1 MSATTLV
8 VDTEP
13 EEREESRRSIIGWIG
28 QPLIAI
34 LVIVGVLLYVT
45 TAELDAVASRQIT
58 LVLLAQRF
66 GEHLYITAIST
77 VLVLIIALPL
87 GIIVTRRRTRV
98 LAPIFVGIANIG
110 QAAPSVGL
118 LVLIVLLT
126 GRASVSGAI
135 AGLTA
140 YAVLPVLRNT
150 ITGLQGIDPRLI
162 EAGRGMGMSAL
173 SVMFRI
179 ELPLAV
185 PVILTGIRTALVL
198 LVGTATL
205 AAFVNGGG
213 LGLLIVTG
221 LKLNRTPVLVVGGL
235 LVAALAL
242 LIDWMGQVIQQIAR
256 PKGV

>member
-13 EEREESRRSIIGWIG
+13 DLEEAPKRSILTWVA
-28 QPLIAI
+28 QPLAA
-34 LVIVGVLLYVT
+34 VAVFVGVLIYVT
-45 TAELDAVASRQIT
+45 TADLDAVASRQIT
-58 LVLLAQRF
+58 FNLIGVRLGQHLVL
-66 GEHLYITAIST
+66 TAVST
-77 VLVLIIALPL
+77 LLVLVIALPL
-87 GIIVTRRRTRV
+87 GILVTRRRTRV
-98 LAPIFVGIANIG
+98 LAPIFVAIANVG

-118 LVLIVLLT
+118 LVLIVIVT
-126 GRASVSGAI
+126 GQATVTGAI

-162 EAGRGMGMSAL
+162 EAGRGMGMSAA

>member
-1 MSATTLV
+1 MSATALV

-13 EEREESRRSIIGWIG
+13 TLEDKPRRSIVTWVA
-28 QPLIAI
+28 QPVVAVA
-34 LVIVGVLLYVT
+34 VIVGVLLYVT
-45 TAELDAVASRQIT
+45 TVELDPVASRQIA
-58 LVLLAQRF
+58 LGLLLERF
-66 GEHLYITAIST
+66 GEHIYLTAVST
-77 VLVLIIALPL
+77 ALVLVIALPL
-87 GIIVTRRRTRV
+87 GIIVTRRRTRM
-98 LAPIFVGIANIG
+98 LAPFFVGLANIG
-110 QAAPSVGL
+110 QAAPSIGL
-118 LVLIVLLT
+118 LVLIVLVS
-126 GRASVSGAI
+126 GRANVTGAI

-173 SVMFRI
+173 SVMLRI

-213 LGLLIVTG
+213 LGLLIKTG
-221 LKLNRTPVLVVGGL
+221 AALNRTPVLVVGGL

-242 LIDWMGQVIQQIAR
+242 LIDWVGQVVQQVAR

>member
-13 EEREESRRSIIGWIG
+13 EEREGGRRSIIGWIA
-28 QPLIAI
+28 QPLVAVALFI
-34 LVIVGVLLYVT
+34 GVLIFSG
-45 TAELDAVASRQIT
+45 TADLDAVASRQIT
-58 LVLLAQRF
+58 LNLIGTRMGQHLL
-66 GEHLYITAIST
+66 LTAVST
-77 VLVLIIALPL
+77 VLVLVIAVPL
-87 GIIVTRRRTRV
+87 GILVTRRRTRV
-98 LAPIFVGIANIG
+98 LAPFFVGIANIG

-118 LVLIVLLT
+118 LVLIVILT
-126 GRASVSGAI
+126 GRATVSGAI

-162 EAGRGMGMSAL
+162 EAGRGMGMSAAK
-173 SVMFRI
+173 VMFRI

-213 LGLLIVTG
+213 LGLMIVTG
-221 LKLNRTPVLVVGGL
+221 LKLNRTPVIVVGGL

>member
-1 MSATTLV
+1 MSATVLV

-13 EEREESRRSIIGWIG
+13 ELEELQKQSFLTWVV
-28 QPLIAI
+28 QPVAAVAAI
-34 LVIVGVLLYVT
+34 VAVFVYVT
-45 TAELDAVASRQIT
+45 TSNLDSVEERQMGAD
-58 LVLLAQRF
+58 VLLDKF
-66 GEHLYITAIST
+66 GEHLYLTLVST
-77 VLVLIIALPL
+77 VLVLLIALPL
-87 GIIVTRRRTRV
+87 GILVTRRRTRV
-98 LAPIFVGIANIG
+98 LAPFFVGLANIG
-110 QAAPSVGL
+110 QATPSVGL

-126 GRASVSGAI
+126 GRANPEGAI

-150 ITGLQGIDPRLI
+150 ITGLQGIDPRVI
-162 EAGRGMGMSAL
+162 EAGRGMGMSAAR
-173 SVMFRI
+173 VMFRI

-213 LGLLIVTG
+213 LGLLIKVGVAMT
-221 LKLNRTPVLVVGGL
+221 RPPVLIVGAV

-242 LIDWMGQVIQQIAR
+242 LIDWVGQVIQHVAR
-256 PKGV
+256 PKGL